1 MDLQNMTQNTINL
14 PSYTAL
20 MSVYKND
27 RAEWVKDAV
36 NSILNQSFR
45 PSAYVIVEDGPVSED
60 IENILNDFHTS
71 FPDIIKIIRL
81 EQNSGLGNALN
92 KGLAECKT
100 EWVARQ
106 DADDISE
113 PSRIEKELKI
123 ALTQN
128 ADIVSSS
135 FNEFMGTPDNVVSVK
150 TYPTT
155 HDEIYKYAK
164 RRNPFAHPSVV
175 YRKSKVLDAGGY
187 DPDAYLHEDYDLFT
201 RMLMKGSIGANSD
214 EVLLN
219 MRVNEDFYKRRGGR
233 KYLKTLLKFN
243 KKLYKSGFTKF
254 SDYFIRS
261 CANIVSCLMPSAL
274 RKSFYKKALRNK

>member
-36 NSILNQSFR
+36 NSILGQSFR

-92 KGLAECKT
+92 KGLAECTT

-123 ALTQN
+123 ALAQN

-155 HDEIYKYAK
+155 HDEIFKYAK

-233 KYLKTLLKFN
+233 KYLKALLKFN